1 MAAYG
6 SDHLFRVRSIH
17 GAIVALESA
26 KFPGHFVSVGK
37 HGVLVLERQELKSH
51 CVQFTVYVSVS
62 IYTLLLLILSCAT
75 HMYVVCVVCVAA
87 TACSSLSMSV

>member
-1 MAAYG
+1 MGVSQPAENQDFVIFPTQDDVGTYG

-62 IYTLLLLILSCAT
+62 ICY
-75 HMYVVCVVCVAA
+75 
-87 TACSSLSMSV
+87 